1 MRKMNFCFVFG
12 ARPSVGVKANT
23 DMVKSTMHAFIEHA
37 DRINAVTLLPNV
49 FEFLNSGDA

>member
-49 FEFLNSGDA
+49 FEFLNSSDA